1 MEFYGNRLS
10 EDQVKAIISS
20 FMHDRYDEGDRK
32 PSIDD
37 IRFALTYFLKRMTE
51 EPHIYVKQNDQG
63 EWIWDIIEEE
73 GLEDDAYYDHPN

>member
-10 EDQVKAIISS
+10 EDQVKAIVSS
-20 FMHDRYDEGDRK
+20 FMHDHYGEDDRE

-37 IRFALTYFLKRMTE
+37 IRFALKYFLKRMTE